1 MTDAD
6 ALLKGTQGRNGAGKF
21 MQILLYAACSKGGCF
36 GLRCVQEPS
45 TWWTAK
51 VHAGQTTCFGPEG
64 VLEAYWM
71 TAKSKAETLS
81 ETPRVFS
88 SSRYWV

>member
-51 VHAGQTTCFGPEG
+51 VHAG
-64 VLEAYWM
+64 A
-71 TAKSKAETLS
+71 
-81 ETPRVFS
+81 
-88 SSRYWV
+88 SRRLALRLMECSRHTG